1 VRTAT
6 RQVHSWCCARL
17 GQFACFAYGVCGSW
31 VGAGVVAVQELI
43 AAGFPAPAESWARD
57 VLGRYPAA
65 QAAGRLLDLIP
76 VTNSTSGLPVSNQ
89 STGGKGASEPGDGS
103 GDRSSGE
110 SADRESKAKRLRREA
125 HRRLVV
131 LLKEMEAGKHGIM
144 AQVVGAK
151 WYPLVSKCG
160 GYTRRHGPCG
170 KLSFTPTS
178 CDFQLCPMC
187 QHRRSVRWFKSLEA
201 LIQNG
206 EILEPKLLTLTI
218 PNPAHLTSSA
228 VSDFGK
234 AITQLRRRDVFSDV
248 RGGVRSIETTL
259 NPRNGSWHLHAHV
272 LIDSPFIPHYPQT
285 DFKYVGCS
293 WRVTKE
299 LKCRTD
305 IERVGP
311 WEVVKVHG
319 GLAREW
325 TAVCQNFP
333 ELKSPRS
340 DFDIDNPDYWYFVD
354 IRKADLNVAAE
365 AVKYI
370 AKGSQIVAA
379 GAGALVEFLMA
390 IKGRRMIQAFGSL
403 ESLHIDAK
411 KGIVDEFGEEIR
423 DGRPLAGCCPWPEPE
438 CPDRAAQDWE
448 FLCRGE
454 LESSL
459 GVTHEFDADTG
470 SYRVIVGAALGGS
483 GPGPD
488 GSSAL
493 RNARCW
499 HCRSRVATGANEKC
513 ISCGWL
519 RCSCGRCS
527 KRCG

>member
-1 VRTAT
+1 
-6 RQVHSWCCARL
+6 
-17 GQFACFAYGVCGSW
+17 
-31 VGAGVVAVQELI
+31 VVAVQELI
-43 AAGFPAPAESWARD
+43 AAGFPTPAESWARD

-76 VTNSTSGLPVSNQ
+76 GTNSTAGLPVSNQ
-89 STGGKGASEPGDGS
+89 LLGGKGASEHGGGS
-103 GDRSSGE
+103 GDQSSGE
-110 SADRESKAKRLRREA
+110 SSGESKAKRLRREA
-125 HRRLVV
+125 WRRLVV
-131 LLKEMEAGKHGIM
+131 LLREMEAGEHGIM

-151 WYPLVSKCG
+151 WHPLVSKCG

-206 EILEPKLLTLTI
+206 EILEPKLLTLTTL
-218 PNPAHLTSSA
+218 NLEHLTPSS
-228 VSDFGK
+228 VSAFGK
-234 AITQLRRRDVFSDV
+234 AITQLRRRDVFAEV
-248 RGGVRSIETTL
+248 RGGIRSIETTR
-259 NPRNGSWHLHAHV
+259 NRRNGSWNLHAHV

-293 WRVTKE
+293 WRVVKKRRRRAFERVGPCTN
-299 LKCRTD
+299 
-305 IERVGP
+305 IERIGPCTNIEPVGPWVERVGRCTNIEPVGP
-311 WEVVKVHG
+311 WEVVKVHS

-340 DFDIDNPDYWYFVD
+340 DFDIDNPEHWWHVD
-354 IRKADLNVAAE
+354 IRRANLQVAAE
-365 AVKYI
+365 VAKYI
-370 AKGSQIVAA
+370 AKGSQLVSA

-390 IKGRRMIQAFGSL
+390 IKGRRMLQAFGSL
-403 ESLHIDAK
+403 ESLHVDAK

-423 DGRPLAGCCPWPEPE
+423 DDRSLAGQCPWPEPE
-438 CPDRAAQDWE
+438 CPDRAAVDWE
-448 FLCRGE
+448 FICRGE
-454 LESSL
+454 YESSLGL

-470 SYRVIVGAALGGS
+470 SYRVIVGASLGGS

-488 GSSAL
+488 GGFAL
-493 RNARCW
+493 RDARCW
-499 HCRSRVATGANEKC
+499 HCRSRVATGSNEKC
-513 ISCGWL
+513 ITCGWL

-527 KRCG
+527 KRCA